1 MSYLTPE
8 GRIKKQIKAIL
19 AEYGV
24 YYFMP
29 APGFTCKVG
38 VPDYICC
45 LNGHFIAIEA
55 KAGRKLPTLLQQRE
69 LDLINAAG
77 GVALVV
83 NADNIHAFPLILQ
96 EIMKCNY

>member
-1 MSYLTPE
+1 MSVLTPE

-19 AEYGV
+19 IEYDA
-24 YYFMP
+24 YFFMP

-38 VPDYICC
+38 VPDFVCC
-45 LNGHFIAIEA
+45 LNGTFIGIEA
-55 KAGRKLPTLLQQRE
+55 KAGSKLPTAIQQRE

-96 EIMKCNY
+96 EIAKC